1 MKPRKRVRTGAPW
14 ETVAGYSRAVQVGA
28 QLFISGTA
36 PVDDDGN
43 VVGRGDPYAQTKRCI
58 EIIGA
63 SLAEV
68 GGGLEH
74 VVRTRMYVTD
84 IDRWVDI
91 ARAHQESFGSI
102 MPATTMVEVSR
113 LIHSDMLVEIE
124 ADAVLDA
131 APLFGEADS
140 D

>member
-14 ETVAGYSRAVQVGA
+14 EAVAGYSRAVQVGS

-36 PVDDDGN
+36 PVDDGGN

-58 EIIGA
+58 EIIAA

-84 IDRWVDI
+84 INQWVDI

-113 LIHSDMLVEIE
+113 LIDSDMLVEIE

-131 APLFGEADS
+131 APLSGQAGS